1 MPPVPQPRTLP
12 QRRARQLR
20 PVLGE
25 GIAEALAQAAQ
36 VGEAAVQVEHAAVR
50 PLGADFEELLLI
62 AAPADDEPADP
73 VHPATAHEHVHERR
87 ALKHRRGHAAGGACP
102 CRRGRPRPPP
112 GVRLGRVSPGRGDQG
127 FSVGR
132 ARFPQRRLRVPVGE
146 KLVPREYAAAL
157 RSLWGG
163 YVWPARSGRRRQ
175 ESVGLNGLRLYKAL
189 PIAGGDVESR
199 LRRLPPAS
207 R

>member
-1 MPPVPQPRTLP
+1 M
-12 QRRARQLR
+12 
-20 PVLGE
+20 
-25 GIAEALAQAAQ
+25 
-36 VGEAAVQVEHAAVR
+36 
-50 PLGADFEELLLI
+50 
-62 AAPADDEPADP
+62 
-73 VHPATAHEHVHERR
+73 
-87 ALKHRRGHAAGGACP
+87 
-102 CRRGRPRPPP
+102 
-112 GVRLGRVSPGRGDQG
+112 SPGRGDQG